1 MRVLHMAL
9 KSLKEMDASKILTII
24 VLVGLNQRYFFKIQY
39 LNLDVNLITT
49 NEYEEHINSIPI

>member
-49 NEYEEHINSIPI
+49 NEYEKHINSIPI